1 VTNIAA
7 QNDATICSGGFRIEI
22 HPDELT
28 VTRNR
33 TAFQPKNKTALGII
47 WKVFIFIF
55 IAFYALFSFLPTALK
70 GGYAFLGI
78 FAAMIGLPALWAYSQ
93 GSKNLHCTRDN
104 LEVIQVARGKVRN
117 KWAYPKDSVKRVGF
131 APVSY
136 SRYGSTCG
144 LIFRAQGKK
153 VKTLVG
159 LECPEAQIIL
169 QQLDRLGFDIVHD
182 VAMPMVV
189 EMALERRNS
198 VFNQ

>member
-1 VTNIAA
+1 MTGTAI
-7 QNDATICSGGFRIEI
+7 QNEGTICAGGLRIEV

-28 VTRNR
+28 VTRDR
-33 TAFQPKNKTALGII
+33 TTLQPKKKTAFGTV
-47 WKVFIFIF
+47 WKVILFIL
-55 IAFYALFSFLPTALK
+55 IAFYVLFSFLPAALK

-78 FAAMIGLPALWAYSQ
+78 FGAMIAIPTLWGYWQ
-93 GSKNLHCTRDN
+93 GSKDLHCTRDT

-117 KWAYPKDSVKRVGF
+117 KWLFPKSSVKAIGF

-136 SRYGSTCG
+136 SKYGSTCG
-144 LIFRAQGKK
+144 LVFKVQGKK

-169 QQLDRLGFDIVHD
+169 QQLDRLGFDVVND
-182 VAMPMVV
+182 VAMPMMV